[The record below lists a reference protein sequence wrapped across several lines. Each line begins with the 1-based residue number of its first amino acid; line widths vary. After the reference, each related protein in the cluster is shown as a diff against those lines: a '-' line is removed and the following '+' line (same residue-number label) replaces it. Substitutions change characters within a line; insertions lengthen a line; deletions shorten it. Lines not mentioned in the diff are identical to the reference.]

1 MNKVY
6 QFELDYILKKIIL
19 RGYFILQV
27 MKNWV
32 RSSQDSLE

>member
-19 RGYFILQV
+19 RGYIVLQV
-27 MKNWV
+27 AKPLFF
-32 RSSQDSLE
+32 D